1 MEKIEKK
8 PDVLIVEDTLSM
20 ALMYQQHL
28 KKAGIQTEICQSGQ
42 AALIALRQGGIST
55 VLLDLQ
61 LPDMNGLEIIRQMDA
76 VKSDIA
82 FIVMTANGSV
92 NTAVDAMRAGAYDF
106 LIKPFPTEKLLTTV
120 RNAIERTKLTKTV
133 KALINDSENT
143 QVTGFVGN
151 SAPMQAVYK
160 MIQNVAPSD
169 AAVFITGESGTGKEV
184 TAQAIHKLS
193 GRRNAP
199 FIALNCAALPE
210 NLIESEI
217 FGHVKGAFTGAHDSR
232 KGAASQANGGTL
244 FLDEICEMDI
254 NLQAK
259 LLRFLQTG
267 QIKRV
272 GSDWAEDVDVRIV
285 CATNRNPMVEVAE
298 KRFREDLFYRLD
310 VLSIELPPL
319 ARRGRDVI
327 LLAESFLKI
336 YAVQEGKAFKSI
348 RPETQDLMLNHPWPG
363 NIREL
368 QNVIRKAVVVH
379 DGIELEPHMLALN
392 SAVVRSS
399 GSEQNGYQ
407 LVGLVGGA
415 GQTGVYN
422 APQNTPLQSLKT
434 TLTMDIHQ
442 PMSLIERDIIEAVIA
457 SCNGSV
463 PKASNILELSPS
475 TIYRKRESW
484 TKAHISA

>member
-1 MEKIEKK
+1 MGDEMAGANTTPE
-8 PDVLIVEDTLSM
+8 VLIVEDTLSM

-28 KKAGIQTEICQSGQ
+28 KKAGIKSKICQSGSL
-42 AALIALRQGGIST
+42 ALIELRKGKVDT

-61 LPDMNGLEIIRQMDA
+61 LPDMNGLDIIQEMDGT
-76 VKSDIA
+76 DHNIT
-82 FIVMTANGSV
+82 FIVITANGSI

-120 RNAIERTKLTKTV
+120 KNALEREKVKTTV
-133 KALINDSENT
+133 
-143 QVTGFVGN
+143 QVLKRGLKTNQVPGFVGE
-151 SAPMQAVYK
+151 SEPMLAVYK
-160 MIQNVAPSD
+160 MIENVANSN

-184 TAQAIHKLS
+184 TAQAIHKVS
-193 GRRNAP
+193 HRRDAP

-217 FGHVKGAFTGAHDSR
+217 FGHVKGAFTGAHEAR

-267 QIKRV
+267 QVKRV
-272 GSDWAEDVDVRIV
+272 GSDWSEDVDVRIV

-319 ARRGRDVI
+319 SHRGRDVI
-327 LLAESFLKI
+327 LLAENFLNT
-336 YAVQEGKAFKSI
+336 YAAEEGKQFKAIS
-348 RPETQDLMLNHPWPG
+348 PEAQELMLDYHWPG

-368 QNVIRKAVVVH
+368 QNVVRKAAVVY
-379 DGIELEPHMLALN
+379 DGVELEPHMLSLKTSHVTAPKEEYKLIG
-392 SAVVRSS
+392 V
-399 GSEQNGYQ
+399 
-407 LVGLVGGA
+407 A
-415 GQTGVYN
+415 GETTTYT
-422 APQNTPLQSLKT
+422 PQQSLKT
-434 TLTMDIHQ
+434 TVTVDILQ
-442 PMSLIERDIIEAVIA
+442 PMTTIEQTIIEAVIA
-457 SCNGSV
+457 SCNGSI
-463 PKASNILELSPS
+463 PKASQILQLSPS
-475 TIYRKRESW
+475 TIYRKRETW
-484 TKAHISA
+484 IKEDLDQQTKAS

>member
-1 MEKIEKK
+1 MAKSNET
-8 PDVLIVEDTLSM
+8 PDVLIIEDTLTM
-20 ALMYQQHL
+20 ALMYQSHL
-28 KKAGIQTEICQSGQ
+28 KKAGIRSKICQSGQ
-42 AALIALRQGGIST
+42 HGLMELRKGAVKT

-61 LPDMNGLEIIRQMDA
+61 LPDMNGLDIIKEMDGT
-76 VKSDIA
+76 SHNTT
-82 FIVMTANGSV
+82 FIVITANGSV

-106 LIKPFPTEKLLTTV
+106 LIKPFPKEKLLTTV
-120 RNAIERTKLTKTV
+120 KNALSRPELTTSIAQRKDDVSST
-133 KALINDSENT
+133 IIP
-143 QVTGFVGN
+143 GFVGN

-160 MIQNVAPSD
+160 MIESVANSN

-184 TAQAIHKLS
+184 TAQAIHKVS
-193 GRRNAP
+193 TRRDAP

-217 FGHVKGAFTGAHDSR
+217 FGHVKGAFTGAHEAR

-272 GSDWAEDVDVRIV
+272 GSDWSEDVDVRIV

-319 ARRGRDVI
+319 SQRGEDV
-327 LLAESFLKI
+327 LLLGETFLKT
-336 YAVQEGKAFKSI
+336 YATEEGKSFKSI
-348 RPETQDLMLNHPWPG
+348 SPETKEVMLDYHWPG

-368 QNVIRKAVVVH
+368 QNTIRKAAVVH
-379 DGIELEPHMLALN
+379 DGLALEPHMISLNLAKT
-392 SAVVRSS
+392 
-399 GSEQNGYQ
+399 GSTPSEYQ
-407 LVGLVGGA
+407 LVGLA
-415 GQTGVYN
+415 GDTAKQT
-422 APQNTPLQSLKT
+422 PKQSLKT
-434 TLTMDIHQ
+434 SFTLDIHQ
-442 PMSLIERDIIEAVIA
+442 PMAVIERDIIEAVIA
-457 SCNGSV
+457 SCKGSI
-463 PKASNILELSPS
+463 PKASQILQLSPS
-475 TIYRKRESW
+475 TIYRKREAWLQGESE
-484 TKAHISA
+484 TETEMRSNLTG

>member
-1 MEKIEKK
+1 MAGANTTPE
-8 PDVLIVEDTLSM
+8 VLIVEDTLSM

-28 KKAGIQTEICQSGQ
+28 KKAGIKSHICQSGTL
-42 AALIALRQGGIST
+42 ALTELRKGNVET

-61 LPDMNGLEIIRQMDA
+61 LPDMNGLDIIQEMDGTA
-76 VKSDIA
+76 HNIT
-82 FIVMTANGSV
+82 FIVITANGSI

-120 RNAIERTKLTKTV
+120 KNALERPNLKTTAKV
-133 KALINDSENT
+133 LKTSLAKNE
-143 QVTGFVGN
+143 VPGFVGE
-151 SAPMQAVYK
+151 SKPMLDVYK
-160 MIQNVAPSD
+160 MIENVANSN

-184 TAQAIHKLS
+184 TAQAIHKVSL
-193 GRRNAP
+193 RRDAP

-217 FGHVKGAFTGAHDSR
+217 FGHVKGAFTGAHEAR

-272 GSDWAEDVDVRIV
+272 GSDWSEDVDVRIV

-310 VLSIELPPL
+310 VLSVELPPL
-319 ARRGRDVI
+319 SHRGNDVI
-327 LLAESFLKI
+327 LLAESFLKT
-336 YAVQEGKAFKSI
+336 YADEEGKHFKSI
-348 RPETQDLMLNHPWPG
+348 SPEAQKLMLEYHWPG

-368 QNVIRKAVVVH
+368 QNAVRKAAVVY
-379 DGIELEPHMLALN
+379 DGIALEPHMFSLN
-392 SAVVRSS
+392 ASIAV
-399 GSEQNGYQ
+399 SEVDDYKLIGA
-407 LVGLVGGA
+407 VGDPKIV
-415 GQTGVYN
+415 T
-422 APQNTPLQSLKT
+422 PQQSLR
-434 TLTMDIHQ
+434 TMMRVDIHQ
-442 PMSLIERDIIEAVIA
+442 PMITIEKEIIEAVIA
-457 SCNGSV
+457 SCKGSI
-463 PKASNILELSPS
+463 PKASQILQLSPS
-475 TIYRKRESW
+475 TIYRKREAW
-484 TKAHISA
+484 TKENLELQSQTS

>member
-1 MEKIEKK
+1 MAGANTTPE
-8 PDVLIVEDTLSM
+8 VLIVEDTLSM

-28 KKAGIQTEICQSGQ
+28 KKSGIKSQICQSG
-42 AALIALRQGGIST
+42 ALALIELRKGKVDT

-61 LPDMNGLEIIRQMDA
+61 LPDMNGLDIIQEMDGT
-76 VKSDIA
+76 DHNIT
-82 FIVMTANGSV
+82 FIVITANGSI

-120 RNAIERTKLTKTV
+120 KNALEREKRTATVQVLKTSL
-133 KALINDSENT
+133 KTN
-143 QVTGFVGN
+143 QVPGFVGE
-151 SAPMQAVYK
+151 SPPMLAVYK
-160 MIQNVAPSD
+160 MIENVANSN

-184 TAQAIHKLS
+184 TAQAIHKVS
-193 GRRNAP
+193 HRRDAP

-217 FGHVKGAFTGAHDSR
+217 FGHVKGAFTGAHEAR

-267 QIKRV
+267 QVKRV
-272 GSDWAEDVDVRIV
+272 GSDWSEDVDVRIV

-319 ARRGRDVI
+319 SHRGRDVI
-327 LLAESFLKI
+327 LLAESFLKT
-336 YAVQEGKAFKSI
+336 YSEEEGKQFKTVS
-348 RPETQDLMLNHPWPG
+348 PEAQELMLEYHWPG

-368 QNVIRKAVVVH
+368 QNMIRKAAVVY
-379 DGIELEPHMLALN
+379 DGVELEPHMF
-392 SAVVRSS
+392 
-399 GSEQNGYQ
+399 
-407 LVGLVGGA
+407 
-415 GQTGVYN
+415 
-422 APQNTPLQSLKT
+422 SLKT
-434 TLTMDIHQ
+434 ARASASKEEYKLIGAAGGGAAYTPQQSLRTTVKVDILQ
-442 PMSLIERDIIEAVIA
+442 PMTTIEQTIIEAVIA
-457 SCNGSV
+457 SCNGSI
-463 PKASNILELSPS
+463 PKASQILQLSPS
-475 TIYRKRESW
+475 TIYRKRETWIKEDLEQQS
-484 TKAHISA
+484 KAG

>member
-1 MEKIEKK
+1 MAGENTT

-28 KKAGIQTEICQSGQ
+28 KKSGIKSQICQSG
-42 AALIALRQGGIST
+42 ALALAELRKGTVDT

-61 LPDMNGLEIIRQMDA
+61 LPDMNGLDIIQEMDGT
-76 VKSDIA
+76 DHNIT
-82 FIVMTANGSV
+82 FIVVTANGSI

-120 RNAIERTKLTKTV
+120 KNALERETLKTTV
-133 KALINDSENT
+133 
-143 QVTGFVGN
+143 QVLKTGLKTNQVPGFVGE
-151 SAPMQAVYK
+151 SAPMLDVYK
-160 MIQNVAPSD
+160 MIENVANSN

-184 TAQAIHKLS
+184 TAQAIHKVS
-193 GRRNAP
+193 HRRDAP

-217 FGHVKGAFTGAHDSR
+217 FGHVKGAFTGAHEAR

-272 GSDWAEDVDVRIV
+272 GSDWSEDVDVRIV
-285 CATNRNPMVEVAE
+285 CATNRNPMVEVAQ

-310 VLSIELPPL
+310 VLSIDLPPL
-319 ARRGRDVI
+319 SHRGRDVI
-327 LLAESFLKI
+327 LLAENFLKT
-336 YAVQEGKAFKSI
+336 YAAEEGKHFKVIS
-348 RPETQDLMLNHPWPG
+348 PDAQEVMLDYHWPG

-368 QNVIRKAVVVH
+368 QNMVRKAAVVY
-379 DGIELEPHMLALN
+379 DGVALEPHMFSLKAAPAKSQQDDYALIGTKKT
-392 SAVVRSS
+392 SA
-399 GSEQNGYQ
+399 Y
-407 LVGLVGGA
+407 
-415 GQTGVYN
+415 T
-422 APQNTPLQSLKT
+422 PQQSLKT
-434 TLTMDIHQ
+434 TVTVDILQ
-442 PMSLIERDIIEAVIA
+442 PMTTIEQSIIEAVIA
-457 SCNGSV
+457 ACNGSI
-463 PKASNILELSPS
+463 PKASQILELSPS
-475 TIYRKRESW
+475 TIYRKRDAWIKEDMQQSS
-484 TKAHISA
+484 KAG

>member
-1 MEKIEKK
+1 MAGSNTTPE
-8 PDVLIVEDTLSM
+8 VLIVEDTLSM

-28 KKAGIQTEICQSGQ
+28 KKSGIKSQICQSG
-42 AALIALRQGGIST
+42 ALALAELRKGKVDT

-61 LPDMNGLEIIRQMDA
+61 LPDMNGLDIIQEMDGT
-76 VKSDIA
+76 DHNIT
-82 FIVMTANGSV
+82 FIVITANGSI

-120 RNAIERTKLTKTV
+120 KNALEREKLISTVQVLKTGLKTNKV
-133 KALINDSENT
+133 P
-143 QVTGFVGN
+143 GFVGD
-151 SAPMQAVYK
+151 SAPMLAVYK
-160 MIQNVAPSD
+160 MIENVANSN

-184 TAQAIHKLS
+184 TAQAIHKVS
-193 GRRNAP
+193 HRRDAP

-217 FGHVKGAFTGAHDSR
+217 FGHVKGAFTGAHEAR

-267 QIKRV
+267 QVKRV
-272 GSDWAEDVDVRIV
+272 GSDWSEDVDVRIV

-319 ARRGRDVI
+319 SHRGKDVI
-327 LLAESFLKI
+327 LLGESFLKT
-336 YAVQEGKAFKSI
+336 YAAEEGKQFKSI
-348 RPETQDLMLNHPWPG
+348 SPEAQELMLEYHWPG

-368 QNVIRKAVVVH
+368 QNMVRKAAVVY
-379 DGIELEPHMLALN
+379 DGVELEPHMFSLN
-392 SAVVRSS
+392 APRS
-399 GSEQNGYQ
+399 GARQEPYQ
-407 LVGLVGGA
+407 LIGLA
-415 GQTGVYN
+415 GKSSILT
-422 APQNTPLQSLKT
+422 PQQSLKT
-434 TLTMDIHQ
+434 TATIDILQ
-442 PMSLIERDIIEAVIA
+442 PMTIIEQGIIEAVITY
-457 SCNGSV
+457 CNGSI
-463 PKASNILELSPS
+463 PKASQILQLSPS
-475 TIYRKRESW
+475 TIYRKRETWIKDDLERQSH
-484 TKAHISA
+484 AS

>member
-1 MEKIEKK
+1 MSGTSTT
-8 PDVLIVEDTLSM
+8 PDVLIIEDTLSM

-28 KKAGIQTEICQSGQ
+28 KKAGISSEICQSGSH
-42 AALIALRQGGIST
+42 ALIELRKGHVTT

-61 LPDMNGLEIIRQMDA
+61 LPDMNGLDIIHEMEGT
-76 VKSDIA
+76 SHNIT
-82 FIVMTANGSV
+82 FIVITANGSV
-92 NTAVDAMRAGAYDF
+92 NTAVDAMRSGAYDF

-120 RNAIERTKLTKTV
+120 KNALERTHLTTTV
-133 KALINDSENT
+133 
-143 QVTGFVGN
+143 QVLKKGMSTDPIPGFIGE
-151 SAPMQAVYK
+151 SAPMLAVYK
-160 MIQNVAPSD
+160 MIQNVANSN

-184 TAQAIHKLS
+184 TAQAIHKVS
-193 GRRNAP
+193 DRRDAP

-217 FGHVKGAFTGAHDSR
+217 FGHVKGAFTGAQDAR

-272 GSDWAEDVDVRIV
+272 GSDWSEDVDVRIV

-319 ARRGRDVI
+319 SHRGKDVI
-327 LLAESFLKI
+327 LLGENFLATFAAE
-336 YAVQEGKAFKSI
+336 EGKQFKSI
-348 RPETQDLMLNHPWPG
+348 SPETQRLMLDYHWPG

-368 QNVIRKAVVVH
+368 QNAVRKAVVVH
-379 DGIELEPHMLALN
+379 DGVALEPHMLKLN
-392 SAVVRSS
+392 AVPAAASAH
-399 GSEQNGYQ
+399 EDYQ
-407 LVGLVGGA
+407 LVGLA
-415 GQTGVYN
+415 SSNRLIT
-422 APQNTPLQSLKT
+422 PQQSMKT
-434 TLTMDIHQ
+434 TVTVDIHQ
-442 PMSLIERDIIEAVIA
+442 PMTAIEQFIIEAVIE
-457 SCNGSV
+457 SCNGSI
-463 PKASNILELSPS
+463 PKASQILQLSPS
-475 TIYRKRESW
+475 TIYRKRETW
-484 TKAHISA
+484 TQEESVVSA

>member
-1 MEKIEKK
+1 MVEANKK
-8 PDVLIVEDTLSM
+8 PDVLIIEDTLSM

-28 KKAGIQTEICQSGQ
+28 KKAGIRSEVCQSGNL
-42 AALIALRQGGIST
+42 ALIELRKGHVST

-61 LPDMNGLEIIRQMDA
+61 LPDMNGLDIIQEMDGT
-76 VKSDIA
+76 SHNIT
-82 FIVMTANGSV
+82 FIVITANGSV

-120 RNAIERTKLTKTV
+120 KNALNKTNDFKTV
-133 KALINDSENT
+133 KVLKKGLSSVA
-143 QVTGFVGN
+143 VPGFVGD
-151 SAPMQAVYK
+151 SAPMQSVYK
-160 MIQNVAPSD
+160 MIENIADSN

-184 TAQAIHKLS
+184 TAQSIHKVS
-193 GRRNAP
+193 QRHDAP

-217 FGHVKGAFTGAHDSR
+217 FGHVKGAFTGAHDAR
-232 KGAASQANGGTL
+232 KGAASQAHGGTL

-272 GSDWAEDVDVRIV
+272 GSDWTEDVDVRII

-319 ARRGRDVI
+319 SQRGHDII
-327 LLAESFLKI
+327 LLAESFLKT
-336 YAVQEGKAFKSI
+336 YSEDEGKQFKSI
-348 RPETQDLMLNHPWPG
+348 AQDAKDAMLNYHWPG

-368 QNVIRKAVVVH
+368 QNMIRKAAVVH
-379 DGIELEPHMLALN
+379 DGIELEAHMISMKSALP
-392 SAVVRSS
+392 AAESS
-399 GSEQNGYQ
+399 DYS
-407 LVGLVGGA
+407 LIGLVKTDA
-415 GQTGVYN
+415 
-422 APQNTPLQSLKT
+422 AMLTPNESLKT
-434 TLTMDIHQ
+434 TFTLDIHQ
-442 PMSLIERDIIEAVIA
+442 PMVVMERDIIEAVIA

-463 PKASNILELSPS
+463 PKASRILQLSPS
-475 TIYRKRESW
+475 TIYRKREAW
-484 TKAHISA
+484 TQIDDDISAAS

>member
-1 MEKIEKK
+1 MAGEKTTPE
-8 PDVLIVEDTLSM
+8 VLIVEDTLSM

-28 KKAGIQTEICQSGQ
+28 KKAGIKSQICQSGSL
-42 AALIALRQGGIST
+42 ALIELRKGKVDT

-61 LPDMNGLEIIRQMDA
+61 LPDMNGLDIIQEMDGT
-76 VKSDIA
+76 DHNIT
-82 FIVMTANGSV
+82 FIVITANGSI

-120 RNAIERTKLTKTV
+120 KNALEREKVKTTV
-133 KALINDSENT
+133 
-143 QVTGFVGN
+143 QVLKRGLKTNEVPGFVGE
-151 SAPMQAVYK
+151 SEPMLAVYK
-160 MIQNVAPSD
+160 MIENVANSN

-184 TAQAIHKLS
+184 TAQAIHKVS
-193 GRRNAP
+193 HRRDAP

-217 FGHVKGAFTGAHDSR
+217 FGHVKGAFTGAHEAR

-267 QIKRV
+267 QVKRV
-272 GSDWAEDVDVRIV
+272 GSDWSEDVDVRIV

-319 ARRGRDVI
+319 SHRGRDVI
-327 LLAESFLKI
+327 LLAENFLKT
-336 YAVQEGKAFKSI
+336 YAAEEGKQLKAISPKAQ
-348 RPETQDLMLNHPWPG
+348 ELMLDYHWPG

-368 QNVIRKAVVVH
+368 QNAVRKAAVVY
-379 DGIELEPHMLALN
+379 DGIELEPHMLSLKTACV
-392 SAVVRSS
+392 SAPKEEYKLIGV
-399 GSEQNGYQ
+399 
-407 LVGLVGGA
+407 A
-415 GQTGVYN
+415 GETTAYT
-422 APQNTPLQSLKT
+422 PQQSLKT
-434 TLTMDIHQ
+434 TVTVDVLQ
-442 PMSLIERDIIEAVIA
+442 PMTTIEQTIIEAVIA
-457 SCNGSV
+457 SCNGSI
-463 PKASNILELSPS
+463 PKASQILQLSPS
-475 TIYRKRESW
+475 TIYRKTETWMKEGLEQQS
-484 TKAHISA
+484 KAG